1 MQITLGLASLS
12 SFPLLASSD
21 PVCLGQR
28 KKQWVRNGA
37 SPSTSRESPW
47 LRENESK
54 RSVESHKAPIHRQE
68 RKQKKCG
75 DNSQALRTYI
85 FRFFFPEHLI
95 RV

>member
-47 LRENESK
+47 LRENEGK

-68 RKQKKCG
+68 RKQKNG
-75 DNSQALRTYI
+75 GTILR
-85 FRFFFPEHLI
+85 H
-95 RV
+95 